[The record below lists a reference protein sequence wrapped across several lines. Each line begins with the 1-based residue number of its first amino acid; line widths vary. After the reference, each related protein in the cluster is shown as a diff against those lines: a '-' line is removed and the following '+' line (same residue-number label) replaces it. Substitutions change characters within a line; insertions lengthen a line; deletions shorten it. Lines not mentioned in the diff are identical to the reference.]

1 MAEYIDRRAALDAL
15 YDADAITYEGLDI
28 LEKIPA
34 ADVQPVKKAHFS
46 ASNNRPRSWMFECS
60 NCGLTA
66 YYPVTKTIQDCG
78 YRYCPWCGAKMNNE

>member
-1 MAEYIDRRAALDAL
+1 MAEYIDRRTALDAL

-46 ASNNRPRSWMFECS
+46 ASNNRPMTWMFECS
-60 NCGLTA
+60 NCGMTA
-66 YYPVTKTIQDCG
+66 YYPNFAKTVKGCG
-78 YRYCPWCGAKMNNE
+78 YRYCPWCGARCD